1 MCVSENGGQH
11 ITRSP
16 KRPIAAVAIMQ
27 RKNHQKKLGDTLFS
41 DKLSAAILALAT
53 LSDIIIKL

>member
-11 ITRSP
+11 ITRSH

-27 RKNHQKKLGDTLFS
+27 RKNPKKMGDTLFS
-41 DKLSAAILALAT
+41 DKLSAVILGLAT
-53 LSDIIIKL
+53 YLT